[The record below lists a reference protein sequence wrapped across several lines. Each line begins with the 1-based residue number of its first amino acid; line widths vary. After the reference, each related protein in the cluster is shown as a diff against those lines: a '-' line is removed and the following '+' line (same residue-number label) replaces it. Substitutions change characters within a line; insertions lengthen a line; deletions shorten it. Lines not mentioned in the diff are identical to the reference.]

1 MRLARIALL
10 ALSLTGTAGAS
21 IALASPPGQ
30 GYAIIYYDEAGEPV
44 GGAIA
49 NPCTGRY
56 SSWGIQT
63 DDFTKE
69 VLYCEP

>member
-10 ALSLTGTAGAS
+10 SLSLAGTAGAG

-30 GYAIIYYDEAGEPV
+30 GYAIVYYDDVGEPV

-49 NPCTGRY
+49 NPCTGSY
-56 SSWGIQT
+56 SSWGIRT
-63 DDFTKE
+63 DVFTKK